1 MIKYLWFLFDIYI
14 FFFHISVMTLIG
26 VKILNGFCL
35 VTNIEAC
42 GNFTFFFAT
51 KQNTFFVSWSGKFYA
66 SRIPLIECYHHALFC
81 LINQND
87 LINLIEKI
95 FQLRHIWF
103 RRGIEWWK
111 LMGTYCSALFH
122 WTVIQKNKSLN
133 LKFSTDLFPHAFQQR
148 EPQINQSF
156 QGGSSSWLQN
166 NWSSHQA
173 H

>member
-1 MIKYLWFLFDIYI
+1 MHFFTFLYMF
-14 FFFHISVMTLIG
+14 LIG
-26 VKILNGFCL
+26 VKILHGLFL
-35 VTNIEAC
+35 VKNIDAC
-42 GNFTFFFAT
+42 SDFTFFFAT
-51 KQNTFFVSWSGKFYA
+51 KQNTFFVSWSGKFSP
-66 SRIPLIECYHHALFC
+66 SRIQLIECYYYALFC
-81 LINQND
+81 LINQID

-95 FQLRHIWF
+95 YQLRHIWF
-103 RRGIEWWK
+103 RRGIEWRK
-111 LMGTYCSALFH
+111 LLCTYCSVLFH

-148 EPQINQSF
+148 KPQINQSF